1 MPEPLSDL
9 TNPITT
15 AGNAQSTPAR
25 QVTQPLRETVA
36 LALLA
41 GNAVFLVLG
50 FSGLFFV
57 IDRWAT
63 GFGERCAAAYDAFV
77 GPSSLGLPLV
87 AMLLATHVAPM
98 VRRTRTIL
106 IAALAELG
114 VSAFFG
120 AITYLGA
127 FANDLSS
134 VRATVEGLLRRS
146 VWLGF
151 LVLACVVVTRVWT
164 GLYPASKPQPA
175 GYATYGQPTYGRP
188 YPGQPMYPPPPP
200 TYQPGVAQLGT
211 AEPHDAA
218 RALAE
223 PRDATRVMGQ
233 PHDPTRAMAEP
244 SDATRVMGQPHD
256 AVRALADEKTSG
268 TGWPVVP
275 PPPIPAPLVM
285 PVDPIT
291 PPSITSPAGHEMAGD
306 RMVGDE
312 MADAT
317 AAMQSVGEQPDDAA
331 ARPEAGPVQPE
342 AGPAADPRTQQTER

>member
-9 TNPITT
+9 TSPITT
-15 AGNAQSTPAR
+15 AGQAPGTPAR
-25 QVTQPLRETVA
+25 QFTQPLRETVA
-36 LALLA
+36 LTLLA

-57 IDRWAT
+57 IDGWAA

-77 GPSSLGLPLV
+77 GPTSLGLPVV
-87 AMLLATHVAPM
+87 AMLVATHVAPM

-134 VRATVEGLLRRS
+134 ARATVEGLLRRS

-151 LVLACVVVTRVWT
+151 LVLACVVVVRVWM
-164 GLYPASKPQPA
+164 GLYPAPKPRPA

-188 YPGQPMYPPPPP
+188 YPGQPMYSQP
-200 TYQPGVAQLGT
+200 TYQPGIAQFPT
-211 AEPHDAA
+211 AEPHDA
-218 RALAE
+218 
-223 PRDATRVMGQ
+223 
-233 PHDPTRAMAEP
+233 TRAV
-244 SDATRVMGQPHD
+244 TQPHD
-256 AVRALADEKTSG
+256 ATRSMAEPHDATRAVTQPHDATRAIADEKTSE

-285 PVDPIT
+285 PAGPT
-291 PPSITSPAGHEMAGD
+291 TSPASLDKAGD
-306 RMVGDE
+306 PT
-312 MADAT
+312 T
-317 AAMQSVGEQPDDAA
+317 AMPAAVESPVERPDAA
-331 ARPEAGPVQPE
+331 AAGPEA
-342 AGPAADPRTQQTER
+342 APAADPGTQQVER